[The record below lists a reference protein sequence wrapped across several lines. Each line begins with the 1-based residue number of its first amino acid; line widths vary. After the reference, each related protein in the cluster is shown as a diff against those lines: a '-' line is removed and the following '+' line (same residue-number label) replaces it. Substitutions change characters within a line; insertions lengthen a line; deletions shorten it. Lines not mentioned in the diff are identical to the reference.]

1 MKMSNAIACGLLITA
16 LLAPGKGGCGEE
28 PRQSSAWDT
37 LIAEIQIIESLNQP
51 DSTKSQL
58 MSELFER
65 RQVSLEDYRRFYDD
79 FYRQPFEEQQKFVER
94 IKTLVPQ
101 LLNLK
106 QDMQAAEESAKVP
119 VKRE

>member
-1 MKMSNAIACGLLITA
+1 MKMNCTIACGLLITA
-16 LLAPGKGGCGEE
+16 LFAPGKGVCNEE
-28 PRQSSAWDT
+28 PRHNSAWDT
-37 LIAEIQIIESLNQP
+37 LVAEIQIIESLNQP

-65 RQVSLEDYRRFYDD
+65 RRVRLEDYRQFYDD

-106 QDMQAAEESAKVP
+106 KEMQAAEESAKVP